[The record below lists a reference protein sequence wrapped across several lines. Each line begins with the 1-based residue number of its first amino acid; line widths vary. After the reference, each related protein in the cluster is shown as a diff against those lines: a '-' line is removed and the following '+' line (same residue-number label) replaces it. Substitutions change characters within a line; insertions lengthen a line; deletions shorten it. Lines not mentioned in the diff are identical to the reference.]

1 MLNFKG
7 QVLFI
12 QDEEKEFAVK
22 DKNGVPTDQ
31 MKKHR
36 VTQIQMLVPDGKFN
50 RPIQVKA
57 FDLPPTFSLPK
68 VGDQWET
75 PEVRSYDAITGLP
88 VVNI

>member
-22 DKNGVPTDQ
+22 DKNGVPTNQ

-36 VTQIQMLVPDGKFN
+36 VTQIQMLVPDGKIN
-50 RPIQVKA
+50 RPIQVKG
-57 FDLPPTFSLPK
+57 FDLPASFSLPK
-68 VGDQWET
+68 IGEEWTT
-75 PEVRSYDAITGLP
+75 PEVRSYDAMTGLP
-88 VVNI
+88 VVSI